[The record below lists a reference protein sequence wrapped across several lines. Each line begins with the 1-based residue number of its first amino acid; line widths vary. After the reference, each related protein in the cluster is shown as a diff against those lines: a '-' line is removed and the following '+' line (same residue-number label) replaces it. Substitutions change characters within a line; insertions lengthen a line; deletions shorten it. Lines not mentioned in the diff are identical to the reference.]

1 MQLDLGILL
10 AEHFESS
17 WKYLGSRRW
26 SIAHVKLSDSS
37 LDPRFR
43 ASNCFLGMPQQR
55 PRFFKEFS
63 TGNGQAECLGTPLKQ
78 PDRDFVFKIT
88 NLPTDSWL
96 RNVQSQSCA
105 RNIFL
110 FGGCHE
116 VPEMTKFH
124 ASCEAC
130 LKVILRQET

>member
-1 MQLDLGILL
+1 V
-10 AEHFESS
+10 E
-17 WKYLGSRRW
+17 
-26 SIAHVKLSDSS
+26 LSDSS
-37 LDPRFR
+37 LNPRFR
-43 ASNCFLGMPQQR
+43 PSNRFLGMPKHG
-55 PRFFKEFS
+55 PRFFKKFS
-63 TGNGQAECLGTPLKQ
+63 TGNCQAERPGTPLKQ

>member
-1 MQLDLGILL
+1 MFSRRKNGQSYVQLFFPQKQEHLRSGNIVKMQLDLGILL

-88 NLPTDSWL
+88 NLPADRWL
-96 RNVQSQSCA
+96 RNVQPQGCA
-105 RNIFL
+105 
-110 FGGCHE
+110 
-116 VPEMTKFH
+116 
-124 ASCEAC
+124 
-130 LKVILRQET
+130 

>member
-1 MQLDLGILL
+1 V
-10 AEHFESS
+10 E
-17 WKYLGSRRW
+17 
-26 SIAHVKLSDSS
+26 LSDSS

-43 ASNCFLGMPQQR
+43 AGNRFLGMPKHG
-55 PRFFKEFS
+55 PRLLKKF
-63 TGNGQAECLGTPLKQ
+63 TAGNCQAECPGLPLKQ

-110 FGGCHE
+110 FGRCHE

-124 ASCEAC
+124 ASCEVC